1 MRRWQGNGRGV
12 SPRRLGLASEHS
24 AKQKCERGASPALT
38 SKHPKSRV
46 ARPKAERRTAWI
58 KKLYVVI

>member
-38 SKHPKSRV
+38 SEHPKSRV
-46 ARPKAERRTAWI
+46 ARPKAERRTA
-58 KKLYVVI
+58 